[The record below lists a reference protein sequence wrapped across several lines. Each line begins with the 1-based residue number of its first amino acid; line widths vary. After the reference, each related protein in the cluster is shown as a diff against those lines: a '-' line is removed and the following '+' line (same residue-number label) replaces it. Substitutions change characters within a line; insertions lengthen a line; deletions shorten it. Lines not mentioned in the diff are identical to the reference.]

1 MNLPNRLTMFRILM
15 IPLIVLVMIFPYA
28 QFNIAIGHITFGFVS
43 LPILNLIVLVLFA
56 IASFTDYL
64 DGYIARKYHLV
75 TSFGKF
81 IDPIADKLLVNTM
94 LILFAWKGIVP
105 VVAVLLMLWRDTA
118 VDGIRMITAGK
129 GKVMAA
135 GYLGK
140 VKTVAQM
147 SAIVLLL
154 LKNLPF
160 ELYGLP
166 VADILLWFA
175 AFISVISGI
184 SYFLQ
189 AKDTIMESK

>member
-43 LPILNLIVLVLFA
+43 LPILNLIVLALFA

>member
-1 MNLPNRLTMFRILM
+1 MNLPNRLTMLRILM

-43 LPILNLIVLVLFA
+43 LPILNLIVLGLFV

-166 VADILLWFA
+166 VADIVLWFA

>member
-1 MNLPNRLTMFRILM
+1 MNLPNRLTMLRILM

-81 IDPIADKLLVNTM
+81 IDPIADKLLINTM

-166 VADILLWFA
+166 VVDILLWFA

>member
-1 MNLPNRLTMFRILM
+1 MNLPNRLTMLRILM

-43 LPILNLIVLVLFA
+43 LPILNLIVLGLFA

-166 VADILLWFA
+166 VADIVLWFA

>member
-1 MNLPNRLTMFRILM
+1 MNLPNRLTMLRILM

-81 IDPIADKLLVNTM
+81 IDPIADKLLINTM

>member
-81 IDPIADKLLVNTM
+81 IDPIADKLLINTM